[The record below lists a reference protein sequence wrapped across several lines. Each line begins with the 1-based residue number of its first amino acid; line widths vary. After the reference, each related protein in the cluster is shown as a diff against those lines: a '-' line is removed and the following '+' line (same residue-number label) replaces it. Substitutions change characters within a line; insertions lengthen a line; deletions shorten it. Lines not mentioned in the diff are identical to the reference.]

1 MLSYPRPRRPGF
13 GRGLRRA
20 ARAAAL
26 AAAMAVTAAPPAGA
40 GSPPAAAAEAAGL
53 ARTHDA
59 FCAVVQRRFTGTT
72 LPVRNTLHTGWEPFV
87 DSKPRVQ
94 PLETQQYVTLAEGVP
109 VRLSCKTKTA
119 DHIAAVHGPRA
130 LAGSAVTAR
139 SCRDINREI
148 VLAAW
153 RGLSAEQR
161 AAAPL
166 PPTRLMLDPDRM
178 RLTGSGWVSD
188 YTMVYAAADGRVHVQ
203 AQGLHADWE
212 DWRWKLAPE
221 SWRGTRY
228 CHLLA
233 PEHARRLM
241 LGEVTAAPRPP
252 V

>member
-1 MLSYPRPRRPGF
+1 MPSYPRSCSLV
-13 GRGLRRA
+13 LRLA
-20 ARAAAL
+20 ALAAAAAL
-26 AAAMAVTAAPPAGA
+26 AATPAAGA
-40 GSPPAAAAEAAGL
+40 EPPVGHAGEAAGL
-53 ARTHDA
+53 AHTHDA

-72 LPVRNTLHTGWEPFV
+72 LPIRNALHAEWQPFV
-87 DSKPRVQ
+87 ESKPAVQ
-94 PLETQQYVTLAEGVP
+94 PLETQQYVTRAEGVP

-119 DHIAAVHGPRA
+119 DHIAAVHGPGA
-130 LAGSAVTAR
+130 LAVRTPAAR
-139 SCRDINREI
+139 SCRDVNREI

-153 RGLSAEQR
+153 RSLGPAQR

-188 YTMVYAAADGRVHVQ
+188 YTMVYAAGDGSVHVQ

-212 DWRWKLAPE
+212 DWRWKLAPQ

-228 CHLLA
+228 CHLIA

-241 LGEVTAAPRPP
+241 LGEVTAAPRPAD
-252 V
+252 